1 MTDKREWKPVHY
13 AAFHGRLGCL
23 QLLVK
28 WGCSVEDVDYNGN
41 LPGIC
46 KSKHFD
52 FLLIKTFQMFESCLR
67 NLNCH
72 HSDSS

>member
-52 FLLIKTFQMFESCLR
+52 FSLI
-67 NLNCH
+67 
-72 HSDSS
+72 